1 MIREKAQ
8 LARAAS
14 YAVAEDELGSLS
26 GGEAESADLIGRG
39 STPRSHDSSLSSS
52 TGLTNILSTDDSY
65 TMVSSSNSEYSPEK
79 SALHKRTMYI
89 PEKSARKHFC
99 CMAIIFCPL
108 CVFT

>member
-26 GGEAESADLIGRG
+26 GGEAESADLIGREG
-39 STPRSHDSSLSSS
+39 TPRSHDSSLSSS

-65 TMVSSSNSEYSPEK
+65 TMVSSSNSPEK
-79 SALHKRTMYI
+79 SALHKYI

-99 CMAIIFCPL
+99 CMAIYFVH
-108 CVFT
+108 CVFSLDVCVL

>member
-26 GGEAESADLIGRG
+26 GGEAESADLIGREG
-39 STPRSHDSSLSSS
+39 TPRSHDSSLSSS
-52 TGLTNILSTDDSY
+52 TGLTNIASTDDSY
-65 TMVSSSNSEYSPEK
+65 TMVSSTSENSPEK
-79 SALHKRTMYI
+79 RALHKHYVFSSIAVTVW
-89 PEKSARKHFC
+89 
-99 CMAIIFCPL
+99 PL